1 MKLLIHSKQGTEYL
15 HVGRGESGGS
25 HISHATNVKKKA
37 YKKIWTNVFEFFLSA
52 NASLH
57 F

>member
-37 YKKIWTNVFEFFLSA
+37 YKKIWTKVFEFFPSA